1 MMKKLLVMLLAAVLL
16 CGAAMAEEPFSFRDG
31 LKWGMSPDEVQA
43 VEGEFDDKYSF
54 GGTDMA
60 LIEEGNYEGIDC
72 MLQYMFIDNK
82 FCAFAVG
89 PRYDADSLTQQE
101 LEQIT
106 AYLTAAYGEPA
117 PAGAVPYL
125 IDKFITNSGVEIVT
139 GWQPTKDVYIALIDT
154 YETTALYYFDPSVDF
169 WAAEN
174 GEEPETAPAETETA
188 ADEAAEPID
197 AFTFF
202 SGLYMGMSTA
212 EVEETLGL
220 AFDFLEENSGMTM
233 GLMQDFV
240 VDGVDCEAIAMFH
253 NDCLCIFAIGG
264 FADAEDI
271 AVLKDA
277 LIAEFGAPST
287 DAIPYLVDK
296 FTSNSG
302 VTITAGWRPAPD
314 VYATIIDAYGD
325 EAVYFF
331 DPSIDYWAIMN
342 GEEPETA
349 PAETET
355 AADKA
360 IAPTDAFTFRGLAW
374 GMTPA
379 EVEAVEGDEF
389 DSLSAGSYTMS
400 SGYLTDMRV
409 SKYTAEIAYFFIE
422 NKLAG
427 AGVTIDDDIDDLE
440 TDANYLAQALT
451 SLYGEAQGAEALP
464 DDLLATLFGGFR
476 PDELYVWLP
485 VDGTCI
491 FLLAND
497 WDEIHIGYFDC
508 THDWVYHVQS
518 TEPVTIDTTGL

>member
-1 MMKKLLVMLLAAVLL
+1 MKKLLVMLLATVLLL
-16 CGAAMAEEPFSFRDG
+16 CGAAMAEEPFTFRDG

-43 VEGEFDDKYSF
+43 VEGEFDDEYSF
-54 GGTDMA
+54 GGTNMA

-101 LEQIT
+101 LEQIA

-139 GWQPTKDVYIALIDT
+139 GWQPTEDVYIALIDT

-174 GEEPETAPAETETA
+174 GEEPETAPAETA

-197 AFTFF
+197 VFAFF
-202 SGLYMGMSTA
+202 SGLYMGMSPS
-212 EVEETLGL
+212 EVEEDLGL
-220 AFDFLEENSGMTM
+220 EFDFLEENSGMTM

-253 NDCLCIFAIGG
+253 NDRLCIFAIGG

-296 FTSNSG
+296 FTGNSG
-302 VTITAGWRPAPD
+302 VTITAGWQSVPGA
-314 VYATIIDAYGD
+314 YAAIIDSYGD
-325 EAVYFF
+325 GGLYFF

-342 GEEPETA
+342 GEEPEAAT
-349 PAETET
+349 EET
-355 AADKA
+355 AAEPADVPA
-360 IAPTDAFTFRGLAW
+360 APTDAFTFRGLTW
-374 GMTPA
+374 GMTPD
-379 EVEAVEGDEF
+379 EVQAVEGEF
-389 DSLSAGSYTMS
+389 DLMESASYTL
-400 SGYLTDMRV
+400 SGGLLEDARV
-409 SKYTAEIAYFFIE
+409 SKFDAEITYYFIE
-422 NKLAG
+422 NGLAG
-427 AGVTIDDDIDDLE
+427 TGISIYTSDAGWE
-440 TDANYLAQALT
+440 ADADYLVQALT
-451 SLYGEAQGAEALP
+451 ILYGEPQGADAMP
-464 DDLLATLFGGFR
+464 DSLQQLFFAEEE

-485 VDGTCI
+485 AEDTCI
-491 FLLAND
+491 FLMCNEQWKD
-497 WDEIHIGYFDC
+497 VSIGYFNH
-508 THDWVYHVQS
+508 THDWLYHMQS